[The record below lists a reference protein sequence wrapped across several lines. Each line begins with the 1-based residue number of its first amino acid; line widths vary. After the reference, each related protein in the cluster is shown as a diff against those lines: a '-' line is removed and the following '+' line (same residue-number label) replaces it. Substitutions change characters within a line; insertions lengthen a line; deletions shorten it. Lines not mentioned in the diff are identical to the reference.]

1 MAKPVNTAGTM
12 QGMAITQR
20 VSLIDMSE
28 IHSQAT
34 RADALSVTQQAAEI
48 AHQGPP
54 IDYVKLAQI
63 RTAIFRGDY
72 LLDARVIANTIALQA
87 HLS

>member
-1 MAKPVNTAGTM
+1 MAEPVNTAGTM

-20 VSLIDMSE
+20 VSPIDVPE
-28 IHSQAT
+28 IHPQTS
-34 RADALSVTQQAAEI
+34 RADALSVAQQAAEI

-63 RTAIFRGDY
+63 RTAIFRSDY
-72 LLDARVIANTIALQA
+72 LLDARAIANAIALQA
-87 HLS
+87 HVS